1 MINFQIRTTILE
13 GTWEEIAQ
21 HAGEFAGRRLKVM
34 IIEDEPEHQPN
45 RKGFEAIRRVKEI
58 QRDMSEKNGTDSLE
72 MLRRGRAGE
81 MFDYESD
88 N

>member
-1 MINFQIRTTILE
+1 MNTVLE
-13 GTWEEIAQ
+13 GTWEEIVQ

-34 IIEDEPEHQPN
+34 IIEDEPQRLPN
-45 RKGFEAIRRVKEI
+45 QKGLAAIRRVREI
-58 QRDMSEKNGTDSLE
+58 QKNMRETDGTNSLN
-72 MLRRGRAGE
+72 MLRKGRAGE

>member
-1 MINFQIRTTILE
+1 MTTTVLE
-13 GTWEEIAQ
+13 GTWEEIVQ
-21 HAGEFAGRRLKVM
+21 HAGKFAGRRLKVT
-34 IIEDEPEHQPN
+34 IIEDEPEQQPN
-45 RKGFEAIRRVKEI
+45 RKGLEAMRRVKEI
-58 QRDMSEKNGTDSLE
+58 QKDMRETDGENSLE